1 MPVLPGPLLFTKRV
15 LYNLKR
21 RYGTPADWYHVLSTQ
36 SDAGTGKNI
45 VNKQKFRINRAIVMP
60 VALSLEMNL
69 LGGYR
74 RVDNASSG
82 MPSPPTLV
90 DTRYII
96 LDGADIPKNI
106 DITATAE
113 DYIIELINNQR
124 YNIQKI
130 STLEGMLG
138 HLITARFVKGG
149 VRNEFFDL
157 TASDSLIFNEVTTEP
172 WDQKTLEALAFTETL
187 TEVIQR
193 SLVHRPIR

>member
-1 MPVLPGPLLFTKRV
+1 MPVLPTPLLFTKRV

-21 RYGTPADWYHVLSTQ
+21 RYGVPADWYHVLSTQ

-90 DTRYII
+90 DARYII
-96 LDGADIPKNI
+96 LDGYDIPKSI

-113 DYIIELINNQR
+113 DYIIDLINNQR

-149 VRNEFFDL
+149 IRNEFFDL
-157 TASDSLIFNEVTTEP
+157 SLNESLIFSEVTTEP
-172 WDQKTLEALAFTETL
+172 WYQPINESLTFSETV